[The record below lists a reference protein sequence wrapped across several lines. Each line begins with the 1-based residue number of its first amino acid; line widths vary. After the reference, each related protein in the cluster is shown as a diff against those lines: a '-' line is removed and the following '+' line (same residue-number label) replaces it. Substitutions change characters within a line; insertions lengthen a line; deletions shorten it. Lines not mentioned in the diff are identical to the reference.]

1 MSNAETMRRPF
12 GVTLVALLVAVAA
25 VMNITFGI
33 LIMFSIFGDNPPFTD
48 PTGASREVGGFWLI
62 FNGGIMVL
70 LGFLYLWLIKMIMIG
85 STTAQFII
93 QMLAV
98 INIVFA
104 IFNLPYG
111 WYTILISFIIL
122 LMVSGA
128 KATMWFRQ
136 TN

>member
-1 MSNAETMRRPF
+1 MSEARTIRRPF
-12 GVTLVALLVAVAA
+12 GVTLVAVLVAVAA
-25 VMNITFGI
+25 ILNITFGI
-33 LIMFSIFGDNPPFTD
+33 LIMFSIFGDNPTFTD
-48 PTGASREVGGFWLI
+48 PTGTVREVSGFWLVI
-62 FNGGIMVL
+62 NGAIMVL
-70 LGFLYLWLIKMIMIG
+70 LGFMYLWLIKMIMIG

-104 IFNLPYG
+104 IFTLPYG

-122 LMVSGA
+122 ILVSGA

-136 TN
+136 SA

>member
-1 MSNAETMRRPF
+1 
-12 GVTLVALLVAVAA
+12 
-25 VMNITFGI
+25 
-33 LIMFSIFGDNPPFTD
+33 
-48 PTGASREVGGFWLI
+48 
-62 FNGGIMVL
+62 MVL
-70 LGFLYLWLIKMIMIG
+70 LGFMYLWLIKMIMIG

-104 IFNLPYG
+104 IFTLPYG
-111 WYTILISFIIL
+111 WYTILVSFVIL
-122 LMVSGA
+122 FMVSGA

>member
-1 MSNAETMRRPF
+1 MSDKKTVRRPF

-25 VMNITFGI
+25 IMNITFGI
-33 LIMFSIFGDNPPFTD
+33 LIMFSIFGDNPTFTD
-48 PTGASREVGGFWLI
+48 PTGTAREVGGFWLV

-70 LGFLYLWLIKMIMIG
+70 LGLLYLWLIKMIMLG

-104 IFNLPYG
+104 IFTLPYG
-111 WYTILISFIIL
+111 WYTILVSFIIL
-122 LMVSGA
+122 ILVSGA

-136 TN
+136 TA

>member
-1 MSNAETMRRPF
+1 MSGVGTIRRPF
-12 GVTLVALLVAVAA
+12 GVTLIAVLVAVAA
-25 VMNITFGI
+25 ILNITFGI
-33 LIMFSIFGDNPPFTD
+33 LIMFSIFGDNPTFID
-48 PTGASREVGGFWLI
+48 PAGTTREVSGFWLF

-70 LGFLYLWLIKMIMIG
+70 LGFMYLWLIKMIMIG

-104 IFNLPYG
+104 IFSLPYG
-111 WYTILISFIIL
+111 WYTILISVIIL
-122 LMVSGA
+122 ILVSGA

-136 TN
+136 SA

>member
-1 MSNAETMRRPF
+1 MSEVGTIRRPF
-12 GVTLVALLVAVAA
+12 GVTLVAVLVAVAA
-25 VMNITFGI
+25 ILNITFGI
-33 LIMFSIFGDNPPFTD
+33 LIMFSIFGDNPTFTD
-48 PTGASREVGGFWLI
+48 PAGTTREVSGFWLF

-70 LGFLYLWLIKMIMIG
+70 LGFMYLWLIKMIMIG

-104 IFNLPYG
+104 IFTLPYG
-111 WYTILISFIIL
+111 WYTILVSFIIL
-122 LMVSGA
+122 ILVSGA

-136 TN
+136 NA